1 MATATKVTKLLSEPG
16 PQRHRTLW
24 RDAMRSYFQNKLAV
38 AGLVVAIL
46 LVLTAILA
54 DILAPTPYDLAV
66 LTEARQFPSASHWM
80 GTDPIGR
87 DFLSRI
93 IYGARVSMT
102 VGFLVQGVAFAIGIP
117 LGAMAGLRGGKF
129 DFVITRLVEVMTAFP
144 GLLFALFIMTILGTG
159 LFNVILAI
167 SVTSWV
173 GVCRLTRAQL
183 LVLRE
188 KDYVL
193 AARALGANDLQI
205 VLRHLLPNALPPL
218 LIMLTLGIPTAMF
231 AEASLSFLGVGI
243 NEPMPSWGKM
253 VSSSMNY
260 IRVYWHLGLFP
271 TLMIALTMLSFTF
284 VGDGLRDA
292 LDPTML
298 RE

>member
-24 RDAMRSYFQNKLAV
+24 RDAMRRYFQNKLAM

-46 LVLTAILA
+46 LVLTAIFA

-117 LGAMAGLRGGKF
+117 LGAVAGLRGGKF
-129 DFVITRLVEVMTAFP
+129 DFAITRLVEVMTAFP

-271 TLMIALTMLSFTF
+271 TFMIALTMLSFTF

>member
-1 MATATKVTKLLSEPG
+1 
-16 PQRHRTLW
+16 
-24 RDAMRSYFQNKLAV
+24 MRRYFKNKLAV
-38 AGLVVAIL
+38 AGLVVATL
-46 LVLTAILA
+46 LVLIAIFA

-66 LTEARQFPSASHWM
+66 LTEARQFPSAQHWM

-102 VGFLVQGVAFAIGIP
+102 VGFLVQGAAFAIGVP
-117 LGAMAGLRGGKF
+117 LGTVAGLRGGRV
-129 DFVITRLVEVMTAFP
+129 DFVIGRLVEVMTAFP

-183 LVLRE
+183 LALRE
-188 KDYVL
+188 KDYAL